1 VTLINAARIS
11 KAIAGEE
18 LARCARKRWPARGQF
33 GQYQELWATGARAG
47 WNIAQVSED
56 KGISGSKGRD
66 QRPAFDRLH
75 RAIGRRSRYRR
86 GVERR
91 PLGRS
96 LQDLAA
102 FLGELRAAPDV
113 V

>member
-1 VTLINAARIS
+1 VFQDN
-11 KAIAGEE
+11 
-18 LARCARKRWPARGQF
+18 
-33 GQYQELWATGARAG
+33 
-47 WNIAQVSED
+47 D
-56 KGISGSKGRD
+56 ISGSKGHD

-91 PLGRS
+91 PLGRF

-102 FLGELRAAPDV
+102 FLGELRALRMSFDKPESVDEFMRRSLLGGLHFARASGQRTAGCHPACS
-113 V
+113 